1 MMNRFIFIIAL
12 IINFI
17 FIQGA
22 FSQENNKKALQ
33 ILDKMSNLYKSMDSF
48 SSTFEYSMVNLD
60 EDIEDSFQGKIT
72 IKEEKYLLKIEGQE
86 IINDGETVWTY
97 IPELN
102 EVNIST
108 FEYDDQEI
116 SLNNVFDL
124 YKDGFEQNYLSE
136 DNKYH
141 KIELYPE
148 DESKSYYK
156 ILILINKVDFS
167 MYNFSVFDKS
177 NTKYVYKINEFK
189 EEKIDDSFFIFD
201 SSKYPGIEII
211 DFR

>member
-1 MMNRFIFIIAL
+1 MNRLIFVITLMINLIFIHS
-12 IINFI
+12 
-17 FIQGA
+17 A
-22 FSQENNKKALQ
+22 FTQENNKKALQ
-33 ILDKMSNLYKSMDSF
+33 ILDQMSNLYKSMISF

-60 EDIEDSFQGKIT
+60 EDIEDSFQGKII
-72 IKEEKYLLKIEGQE
+72 IKEEKYLLIIEGQE

-108 FEYDDQEI
+108 FEPDDQEI

-124 YKDGFEQNYLSE
+124 YKDGFEHNYLSE

-201 SSKYPGIEII
+201 SSKYPNIEII

>member
-1 MMNRFIFIIAL
+1 MMNRLIFIIAL

-17 FIQGA
+17 FIQSA

-124 YKDGFEQNYLSE
+124 YKDGFEKNYLSE

>member
-1 MMNRFIFIIAL
+1 MMNRLIFVISL
-12 IINFI
+12 IINFT
-17 FIQGA
+17 FIQNT
-22 FSQENNKKALQ
+22 FSQENNKKAVQ
-33 ILDKMSNLYKSMDSF
+33 ILDKMSNLYKSMTSF

-60 EDIEDSFQGKIT
+60 EDIEDSFQGKII

-108 FEYDDQEI
+108 FESDDQEI

-141 KIELYPE
+141 KVELYPE

-201 SSKYPGIEII
+201 SSKYPDIEII

>member
-1 MMNRFIFIIAL
+1 MMNRLIFIIAL

-17 FIQGA
+17 FIQSA

-201 SSKYPGIEII
+201 SSKYPDIEII

>member
-1 MMNRFIFIIAL
+1 MMNRLIFVITL
-12 IINFI
+12 IINFT
-17 FIQGA
+17 FIQNT
-22 FSQENNKKALQ
+22 FSQENNKKAVQ
-33 ILDKMSNLYKSMDSF
+33 ILDKMSNLYKSMISF

-60 EDIEDSFQGKIT
+60 ENIEDSFQGKII

-86 IINDGETVWTY
+86 IINDGETIWTY

-108 FEYDDQEI
+108 FEPDDQEI

-136 DNKYH
+136 DNKHH

-201 SSKYPGIEII
+201 SSKYPDIEII

>member
-1 MMNRFIFIIAL
+1 MNRLIFIIAL

-17 FIQGA
+17 FIQSA

-33 ILDKMSNLYKSMDSF
+33 ILDKMSNLYKSMVSF

>member
-1 MMNRFIFIIAL
+1 MMNRLIFIIAL

-124 YKDGFEQNYLSE
+124 YKDGFEKNYLSE

>member
-1 MMNRFIFIIAL
+1 MMNRLIFVITLMINLIFIHS
-12 IINFI
+12 
-17 FIQGA
+17 A
-22 FSQENNKKALQ
+22 FTQENNKKALQ
-33 ILDKMSNLYKSMDSF
+33 ILDQMSNLYKSMISF

-60 EDIEDSFQGKIT
+60 EDIEDSFQGKII
-72 IKEEKYLLKIEGQE
+72 IKEEKYLLIIEGQE

-108 FEYDDQEI
+108 FEPDDQEI

-124 YKDGFEQNYLSE
+124 YKDGFEHNYLSE

-201 SSKYPGIEII
+201 SSKYPNIEII

>member
-1 MMNRFIFIIAL
+1 MYRL
-12 IINFI
+12 IVIVTLMINFI
-17 FIQGA
+17 SVPSA
-22 FSQENNKKALQ
+22 FSQENNKKALE
-33 ILDKMSNLYKSMDSF
+33 ILDKMSNLYKSMISF

-60 EDIEDSFQGKIT
+60 EDIEDSFQGKII

-108 FEYDDQEI
+108 FEPDDQEI

-124 YKDGFEQNYLSE
+124 YKEGFEYNYLSE

-156 ILILINKVDFS
+156 ILILINKFDFS

-201 SSKYPGIEII
+201 SSKYADIEII

>member
-201 SSKYPGIEII
+201 SSKYPDIEII

>member
-1 MMNRFIFIIAL
+1 MMNRLIFTIAL

-33 ILDKMSNLYKSMDSF
+33 ILDKMSNLYKSMTSF

-60 EDIEDSFQGKIT
+60 EDIEDSFQGKII

-108 FEYDDQEI
+108 FESDDQ
-116 SLNNVFDL
+116 
-124 YKDGFEQNYLSE
+124 
-136 DNKYH
+136 
-141 KIELYPE
+141 
-148 DESKSYYK
+148 
-156 ILILINKVDFS
+156 
-167 MYNFSVFDKS
+167 
-177 NTKYVYKINEFK
+177 
-189 EEKIDDSFFIFD
+189 
-201 SSKYPGIEII
+201 
-211 DFR
+211 

>member
-1 MMNRFIFIIAL
+1 MMNRLIFVITL
-12 IINFI
+12 IINFT
-17 FIQGA
+17 FIQNT
-22 FSQENNKKALQ
+22 FSQENNKKAVQ
-33 ILDKMSNLYKSMDSF
+33 ILDKMSNLYKSMISF

-60 EDIEDSFQGKIT
+60 ENIEDSFQGKII

-86 IINDGETVWTY
+86 IINDGETIWTY

-108 FEYDDQEI
+108 FESDDQEI

-136 DNKYH
+136 DNKHH

-201 SSKYPGIEII
+201 SSKYPDIEII

>member
-1 MMNRFIFIIAL
+1 MNRFIFIIAL

-33 ILDKMSNLYKSMDSF
+33 ILDKMSNLYKSMVSF

-201 SSKYPGIEII
+201 SSKYPDIEII

>member
-1 MMNRFIFIIAL
+1 MNRLIFIIAL

-17 FIQGA
+17 FIQSA

-201 SSKYPGIEII
+201 SSKYPDIEII

>member
-1 MMNRFIFIIAL
+1 MNRLIFIIAL

-17 FIQGA
+17 FIQSA

-124 YKDGFEQNYLSE
+124 YKDGFEKNYLSE

>member
-1 MMNRFIFIIAL
+1 MNRLIFIIAL

-17 FIQGA
+17 FIQSA

>member
-1 MMNRFIFIIAL
+1 MMNRLIFTIAL

-22 FSQENNKKALQ
+22 FPQENNKKAVQ
-33 ILDKMSNLYKSMDSF
+33 ILDKMSNLYKSMTSF

-60 EDIEDSFQGKIT
+60 EDIEDSFQGKII

-108 FEYDDQEI
+108 FESDDQEI

-177 NTKYVYKINEFK
+177 NTKYVYKINDFK

-201 SSKYPGIEII
+201 SSKYPDIEII

>member
-1 MMNRFIFIIAL
+1 MYRL
-12 IINFI
+12 IVIVTLMINFI
-17 FIQGA
+17 SVPSA
-22 FSQENNKKALQ
+22 FSQENNKKALE
-33 ILDKMSNLYKSMDSF
+33 ILDKMSNLYKSMISF

-60 EDIEDSFQGKIT
+60 EDIEDSFQGKII

-108 FEYDDQEI
+108 FEPDDQEI

-124 YKDGFEQNYLSE
+124 YKEGFEYNYLSE

-156 ILILINKVDFS
+156 ILILINKFDFS

-201 SSKYPGIEII
+201 SSKYPDIEII

>member
-1 MMNRFIFIIAL
+1 MMNRLIFIIAL

-33 ILDKMSNLYKSMDSF
+33 ILDKMSNLYKSMVSF

-201 SSKYPGIEII
+201 SSKYPDIEII

>member
-1 MMNRFIFIIAL
+1 MMNRLIFTIAL
-12 IINFI
+12 MINFI

-22 FSQENNKKALQ
+22 FSQENNKKAIQ
-33 ILDKMSNLYKSMDSF
+33 ILDKMSNLYKSMISF

-60 EDIEDSFQGKIT
+60 EDIEDSFEGKII
-72 IKEEKYLLKIEGQE
+72 IKDEKYLLKIEGQE

-108 FEYDDQEI
+108 FESDDQEI

-124 YKDGFEQNYLSE
+124 YKDGFEQNYLNE

-156 ILILINKVDFS
+156 ILILINKFDFS

-189 EEKIDDSFFIFD
+189 EEKIDDSFFIFN
-201 SSKYPGIEII
+201 SSKYPDIEII

>member
-1 MMNRFIFIIAL
+1 MYRL
-12 IINFI
+12 IVIVTLMINFI
-17 FIQGA
+17 SVPSA
-22 FSQENNKKALQ
+22 FSQENNKKALE
-33 ILDKMSNLYKSMDSF
+33 ILDKMSNLYKSMISF

-60 EDIEDSFQGKIT
+60 EDIEDSFQGKII

-108 FEYDDQEI
+108 FEPDDQEI

-124 YKDGFEQNYLSE
+124 YKEGFEYNYLSE

-156 ILILINKVDFS
+156 ILILIDKVDFS

-201 SSKYPGIEII
+201 SSKYPDIEII

>member
-1 MMNRFIFIIAL
+1 MMNRLIFIIAL

-17 FIQGA
+17 FIQSA

-33 ILDKMSNLYKSMDSF
+33 ILDKMSNLYKSMVSF

-124 YKDGFEQNYLSE
+124 YKDGFEKNYLSE

-201 SSKYPGIEII
+201 SSKYPDIEII

>member
-1 MMNRFIFIIAL
+1 MMNRLIFTIAL
-12 IINFI
+12 MINFI

-22 FSQENNKKALQ
+22 FSQENNKKAVQ
-33 ILDKMSNLYKSMDSF
+33 ILDKMSNLYKSMTSF

-60 EDIEDSFQGKIT
+60 EDIEDSFQGKII

-108 FEYDDQEI
+108 FESDDQEI

-148 DESKSYYK
+148 DESKSYYE

-177 NTKYVYKINEFK
+177 NTKYVYKINDFK

-201 SSKYPGIEII
+201 SSKYPDIEII

>member
-1 MMNRFIFIIAL
+1 MMNRLIFTIAL

-22 FSQENNKKALQ
+22 FSQENNKKAIQ
-33 ILDKMSNLYKSMDSF
+33 ILDKMSNLYKSMTSF

-60 EDIEDSFQGKIT
+60 EDIEDSFQGKII

-108 FEYDDQEI
+108 FEPDDQEI

-124 YKDGFEQNYLSE
+124 YKEGFEYNYLSE

-156 ILILINKVDFS
+156 ILILIDKVDFS

-201 SSKYPGIEII
+201 SSKYPDIEII

>member
-1 MMNRFIFIIAL
+1 MDRLIFTIAL
-12 IINFI
+12 MINFI
-17 FIQGA
+17 FIQSA

-33 ILDKMSNLYKSMDSF
+33 ILDKMSNLYKSMVSF

-60 EDIEDSFQGKIT
+60 EDIEDSFEGKII
-72 IKEEKYLLKIEGQE
+72 IKDEKYLLKIEGQE

-108 FEYDDQEI
+108 FEPDDQEI

-124 YKDGFEQNYLSE
+124 YKEGFEYNYLSE

-201 SSKYPGIEII
+201 SSKYPDIEII

>member
-1 MMNRFIFIIAL
+1 
-12 IINFI
+12 
-17 FIQGA
+17 
-22 FSQENNKKALQ
+22 
-33 ILDKMSNLYKSMDSF
+33 
-48 SSTFEYSMVNLD
+48 MVNLD
-60 EDIEDSFQGKIT
+60 EDIEDSFQGKII

-108 FEYDDQEI
+108 FEPDDQEI

-124 YKDGFEQNYLSE
+124 YKEGFEYNYLSE

-156 ILILINKVDFS
+156 ILILIDKVDFS

-201 SSKYPGIEII
+201 SSKYPDIEII

>member
-1 MMNRFIFIIAL
+1 MNRLILVISM
-12 IINFI
+12 IINFT
-17 FIQGA
+17 FIENTL
-22 FSQENNKKALQ
+22 SQENDKKAIQ
-33 ILDKMSNLYKSMDSF
+33 ILDKMSGLYKSMFSF
-48 SSTFEYSMVNLD
+48 SSTFEYSMINLD
-60 EDIEDSFQGKIT
+60 ENIEDSFEGKIL
-72 IKEEKYLLKIEGQE
+72 IKDEKYLLKIEGQE

-108 FEYDDQEI
+108 YEPDDQEI

-124 YKDGFEQNYLSE
+124 YKDGFEQNYLGE
-136 DNKYH
+136 DNQHH

-148 DESKSYYK
+148 DKSKSYYK
-156 ILILINKVDFS
+156 ILILINKVNFS

-177 NTKYVYKINEFK
+177 NTKYVYQINEFK
-189 EEKIDDSFFIFD
+189 EEKIDNNFFVFD
-201 SSKYPGIEII
+201 PSKYQDIEII

>member
-1 MMNRFIFIIAL
+1 MMNRLIFVITL
-12 IINFI
+12 IINFT
-17 FIQGA
+17 FIQNT
-22 FSQENNKKALQ
+22 FSQENNKKAVQ
-33 ILDKMSNLYKSMDSF
+33 ILDKMSNLYKSMISF

-60 EDIEDSFQGKIT
+60 ENIEDSFQGKII

-86 IINDGETVWTY
+86 IINDGETIWTY

-108 FEYDDQEI
+108 FEPDDQEI

-124 YKDGFEQNYLSE
+124 YKNGFEQNYLSE
-136 DNKYH
+136 DNKHH

-201 SSKYPGIEII
+201 SSKYPDIEII

>member
-1 MMNRFIFIIAL
+1 MMNRLIFIIAL

-17 FIQGA
+17 FIQSA

-33 ILDKMSNLYKSMDSF
+33 ILDKMSNLYKSMVSF

-201 SSKYPGIEII
+201 SSKYPDIEII

>member
-1 MMNRFIFIIAL
+1 MYRL
-12 IINFI
+12 IVIVTLMINFI
-17 FIQGA
+17 SVPSA
-22 FSQENNKKALQ
+22 FSQENNKKALE
-33 ILDKMSNLYKSMDSF
+33 ILDKMSNLYKSMISF

-60 EDIEDSFQGKIT
+60 EDIEDSFQGKII

-108 FEYDDQEI
+108 FEPDDQEI

-124 YKDGFEQNYLSE
+124 YKEGFEYNYLSE

-156 ILILINKVDFS
+156 ILILIDKVDFS

-201 SSKYPGIEII
+201 SSKYADIEII

>member
-1 MMNRFIFIIAL
+1 MYRL
-12 IINFI
+12 IVIVTLMINFI
-17 FIQGA
+17 SVPSA
-22 FSQENNKKALQ
+22 FSQENNKKALE
-33 ILDKMSNLYKSMDSF
+33 ILDKMSNLYKSMISF

-60 EDIEDSFQGKIT
+60 EDIEDSFQGKII
-72 IKEEKYLLKIEGQE
+72 IKEKKYLLKIEGQE

-108 FEYDDQEI
+108 FEPDDQEI

-124 YKDGFEQNYLSE
+124 YKEGFEYNYLSE

-156 ILILINKVDFS
+156 ILILIDKVDFS

-201 SSKYPGIEII
+201 SSKYADIEII

>member
-1 MMNRFIFIIAL
+1 MMNRLIFVITLMINLIFIHS
-12 IINFI
+12 
-17 FIQGA
+17 A
-22 FSQENNKKALQ
+22 FTQENNKKALQ
-33 ILDKMSNLYKSMDSF
+33 ILDKMSNLYKSMISF
-48 SSTFEYSMVNLD
+48 SSTFEYAMVNLD
-60 EDIEDSFQGKIT
+60 EDIEDSFQGKII

-108 FEYDDQEI
+108 FEPDDQEI

-124 YKDGFEQNYLSE
+124 YKDGFEHNYLSE

-201 SSKYPGIEII
+201 SSKYPNIEII